1 MQKLFEVLDLKQ
13 MTSTL
18 KILSNYAQQ
27 EEKNEEEE
35 MSEGV
40 FADELQHVQSLED
53 ENVELLYEK

>member
-1 MQKLFEVLDLKQ
+1 

-40 FADELQHVQSLED
+40 FADEL
-53 ENVELLYEK
+53 